1 MFNTIQTTHFNR
13 WQEFF
18 YLLFPTNAMLTT
30 WFNKWWYKKFH
41 GTTETTQTTPFN
53 RWQEYF
59 YLLFPINA
67 RLQPNSNTYVI
78 RNFIYTKHNGDN
90 PNKHDPS
97 KHNPNNQ
104 NNDINVGFTTTTKF
118 VVLLLKQRKF
128 RSIHI
133 QISTNF
139 KKFIFNPFRA
149 FDRSPICVFYRLRKT
164 CTWLDEQFGT
174 LHPSLDES
182 VTSNWSQYK
191 NG

>member
-1 MFNTIQTTHFNR
+1 MAQQKQR
-13 WQEFF
+13 KQ
-18 YLLFPTNAMLTT
+18 LLLTDDKNIFT
-30 WFNKWWYKKFH
+30 YCF
-41 GTTETTQTTPFN
+41 QSM
-53 RWQEYF
+53 Q
-59 YLLFPINA
+59 

-139 KKFIFNPFRA
+139 KKFIFNQFRA
-149 FDRSPICVFYRLRKT
+149 FNRSPICAFYRLRKT

-174 LHPSLDES
+174 LHPSLHES